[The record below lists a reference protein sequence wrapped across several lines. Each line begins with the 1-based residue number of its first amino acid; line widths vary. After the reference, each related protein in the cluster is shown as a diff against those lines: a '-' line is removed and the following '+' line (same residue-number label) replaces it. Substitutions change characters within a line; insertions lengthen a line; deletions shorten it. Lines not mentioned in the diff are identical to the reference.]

1 MGLRRFRRS
10 GDPGPYTFGHAS
22 NLFRQSASQCI
33 SPQASRLRFIPY
45 PQELGPV
52 QDLDLDRMNHPLDII
67 ERLAASNDWS
77 FDRDGEDEISVNVS
91 GAWAEYQ
98 VAVTWL
104 GQMEAM
110 HVASAFDL
118 KVPTR
123 RRTEVLALISLIN
136 EQLWLGHFD
145 FWSAENVV
153 MFRCSLL
160 LSGGAEPTDEQAGV
174 LVKTAV
180 ETCERYY
187 QAFQFVLWA
196 GKTARE
202 ALDGAMMECVG
213 QA

>member
-1 MGLRRFRRS
+1 M
-10 GDPGPYTFGHAS
+10 
-22 NLFRQSASQCI
+22 
-33 SPQASRLRFIPY
+33 
-45 PQELGPV
+45 

-67 ERLAASNDWS
+67 ERLATLNDWS
-77 FDRDGEDEISVNVS
+77 FDRDGEDEISVNVA

-98 VAVTWL
+98 VAITWL
-104 GQMEAM
+104 DQMEAM

-118 KVPTR
+118 KVPPR
-123 RRTEVLALISLIN
+123 RRTEILALISMIN

-153 MFRCSLL
+153 MFRHSLL

-180 ETCERYY
+180 ETCERHY

-196 GKTARE
+196 GKSARE